1 MKGLS
6 DYRIRRCGMELQT
19 NQVAI
24 MSDEQIV
31 ELYWQRDERAINET
45 DIKYKKFLL
54 SVAYNI
60 VHDTF
65 DSEECLSDT
74 YIGAWNSI
82 PPAKPTLLGAFLVT
96 IMRRTAIDCYKARK
110 RQKRIASELTV
121 SLSEVEDFIA
131 DDDMYSETDAKEL
144 GRVISDFVRSLS
156 DRRMYI
162 FMSRYYFARPIKK
175 IAKLLGISESTVNK
189 EIATIKR
196 DLKEK
201 LEKEG
206 YAL

>member
-1 MKGLS
+1 
-6 DYRIRRCGMELQT
+6 MELQT
-19 NQVAI
+19 KATAV

-31 ELYWQRDERAINET
+31 ELYWQRNEQAIKQT
-45 DIKYKKFLL
+45 DIKYKSFLL
-54 SVAYNI
+54 SLAYNI
-60 VHDTF
+60 VHDTR

-74 YIGAWNSI
+74 YIGAWSSI
-82 PPAKPTLLGAFLVT
+82 PPARPTSLKAFLAT

-110 RQKRIASELTV
+110 RQKRVASELTV
-121 SLSEVEDFIA
+121 SLSEVEDFISD
-131 DDDMYSETDAKEL
+131 DDDMHSETDAKEL

-162 FMSRYYFARPIKK
+162 FMSRYYFARPIKE
-175 IAKLLGISESTVNK
+175 IARLLECSESTVNK
-189 EIATIKR
+189 EIATIKC

-206 YAL
+206 YSI

>member
-1 MKGLS
+1 
-6 DYRIRRCGMELQT
+6 MELQPQAT
-19 NQVAI
+19 AT

-31 ELYWQRDERAINET
+31 ALYWQRDEQAIKET

-60 VHDTF
+60 VHDTC
-65 DSEECLSDT
+65 DSEECLNDT

-82 PPAKPTLLGAFLVT
+82 PPARPTLLQAFLAT
-96 IMRRTAIDCYKARK
+96 IMRRTAIDCYKTRM

-131 DDDMYSETDAKEL
+131 DDNDSYSQTEAKEL
-144 GRVISDFVRSLS
+144 GGVISDFVRLLS
-156 DRRMYI
+156 KRRMYI
-162 FMSRYYFARPIKK
+162 FMSRYYFVRPVKEIAR
-175 IAKLLGISESTVNK
+175 LLECSESTVYK
-189 EIATIKR
+189 EIAAIKC

-206 YAL
+206 YSV

>member
-1 MKGLS
+1 
-6 DYRIRRCGMELQT
+6 MELQAKQAAT
-19 NQVAI
+19 

-31 ELYWQRDERAINET
+31 ALYWQRDEQAIRQT

-60 VHDTF
+60 VYDVC
-65 DSEECLSDT
+65 DSEECLNDT

-82 PPAKPTLLGAFLVT
+82 PPARPTLLQAFLAT

-110 RQKRIASELTV
+110 RQKRVASELTV
-121 SLSEVEDFIA
+121 SLSEVEDFISV
-131 DDDMYSETDAKEL
+131 DDDMYSQTDAKEL

-156 DRRMYI
+156 ERRMYI
-162 FMSRYYFARPIKK
+162 FMSRYYIARPIKE
-175 IAKLLGISESTVNK
+175 IARLLGCSESTVNK
-189 EIATIKR
+189 EIALIKR
-196 DLKEK
+196 GLREK

-206 YAL
+206 YVL

>member
-1 MKGLS
+1 
-6 DYRIRRCGMELQT
+6 MELQT
-19 NQVAI
+19 NQEAI

-31 ELYWQRDERAINET
+31 ELYWQRDERAIKET

-82 PPAKPTLLGAFLVT
+82 PPAKPTLLQAFLVT

-131 DDDMYSETDAKEL
+131 DDDIYSETDAKEL

-162 FMSRYYFARPIKK
+162 FMSRYYVARPIRE

-189 EIATIKR
+189 EIAFIKCE
-196 DLKEK
+196 LKEK

-206 YAL
+206 YSI

>member
-1 MKGLS
+1 
-6 DYRIRRCGMELQT
+6 MELQT

-24 MSDEQIV
+24 RSDEQIA
-31 ELYWQRDERAINET
+31 ELYWQRDERAIKET

-60 VHDTF
+60 VHDTC

-82 PPAKPTLLGAFLVT
+82 PPARQTLLGAFLVT
-96 IMRRTAIDCYKARK
+96 ILRRTAIDCYKARK

-131 DDDMYSETDAKEL
+131 DDDMYSETDEKEL

-162 FMSRYYFARPIKK
+162 FMSRYYVARPIKE
-175 IAKLLGISESTVNK
+175 IANLLGLSESTVNK

>member
-1 MKGLS
+1 
-6 DYRIRRCGMELQT
+6 MELQT
-19 NQVAI
+19 KQAAT

-31 ELYWQRDERAINET
+31 ALYWQRDEQAIRET

-60 VHDTF
+60 LQDMY
-65 DSEECLSDT
+65 DSEECLNDT
-74 YIGAWNSI
+74 YIGAWNAI
-82 PPAKPTLLGAFLVT
+82 PPARPVLLQAFLAT
-96 IMRRTAIDCYKARK
+96 IMRRTAIDCYKAKK
-110 RQKRIASELTV
+110 RQKRIVSELTV
-121 SLSEVEDFIA
+121 SLSEVEDFIS
-131 DDDMYSETDAKEL
+131 DDDMYSQTDAKEL

-162 FMSRYYFARPIKK
+162 FMSRYYVARPIKE
-175 IAKLLGISESTVNK
+175 IAKLLGCSESTVNK
-189 EIATIKR
+189 EIAAIKC

-206 YAL
+206 YSV

>member
-1 MKGLS
+1 
-6 DYRIRRCGMELQT
+6 MELQPKET
-19 NQVAI
+19 AT
-24 MSDEQIV
+24 MSDVQIV
-31 ELYWQRDERAINET
+31 ELYWQRNEQAIKET

-60 VHDTF
+60 VYDTC
-65 DSEECLSDT
+65 DSEECLNDT

-82 PPAKPTLLGAFLVT
+82 PPARPTLLQAFLAT

-121 SLSEVEDFIA
+121 SLSEVEDFVA
-131 DDDMYSETDAKEL
+131 NDDDMYSETDAKEL
-144 GRVISDFVRSLS
+144 GRVISDFVRSLP

-162 FMSRYYFARPIKK
+162 FMSRYYFARPIKE
-175 IAKLLGISESTVNK
+175 IAKLLDCSESTVNK
-189 EIATIKR
+189 EIAFIKCE
-196 DLKEK
+196 LKEK

-206 YAL
+206 YSI